1 MDLALRDRDSHTTL
15 VVGVDHKDIE
25 VITVVTLLIDD
36 DNVIWTLIGKLIIGS
51 LIVAI
56 IKNVLTFV
64 LNGVSEGDLFL
75 SEVSI
80 HML

>member
-36 DNVIWTLIGKLIIGS
+36 DNVI
-51 LIVAI
+51 
-56 IKNVLTFV
+56 
-64 LNGVSEGDLFL
+64 
-75 SEVSI
+75 
-80 HML
+80 